1 MKSGRGPNFRRERTR
16 KVVERE
22 PGLTRVW
29 RVESVSGKKEHEST
43 GGRVQ
48 ADAEVWS
55 QVQEVEGL
63 VVARMW
69 QALKAH

>member
-1 MKSGRGPNFRRERTR
+1 M
-16 KVVERE
+16 VERE

-29 RVESVSGKKEHEST
+29 RVESASGKKEHEST